1 MVSRNT
7 DNRAAAAAEPAGG
20 WFRVVLVAVYLAALA
35 IAARLLT
42 SVEDESDLPWYLIL
56 LVGYFALFSLVWLRP
71 RMRPPILHVVFV
83 VQCLL
88 ILCLLA
94 LEPEFDYVTS
104 LFVPLAY
111 QAALV
116 FRGRVRWIWVVIL
129 VVLIGASLM
138 IALGPVRGLGLGLTS
153 MAVGLVFPALALASQ
168 EMEEARRESRKM
180 VAELEATHRQLERY
194 AGEVNDLA
202 AVEERN
208 RLARELHDSVSQA
221 MFGVTLATR
230 SAQIMLDRDPD
241 GVRIQ
246 LERLQEL
253 TQDALARMRGFLAEL
268 RPKVQTEVEGGPAA
282 EEATPAETPRQ

>member
-1 MVSRNT
+1 MVSPNS

-20 WFRVVLVAVYLAALA
+20 WFRIVLVAVYLAALA

-42 SVEDESDLPWYLIL
+42 SVEDESDLPWYLVL
-56 LVGYFALFSLVWLRP
+56 LVGYFALFSVVWLRP
-71 RMRPPILHVVFV
+71 RMRPPILHLVFV

-88 ILCLLA
+88 ILGLLA

-116 FRGRVRWIWVVIL
+116 FRGRVRWIWAVIL

-202 AVEERN
+202 AMEERN

-246 LERLQEL
+246 LGQAAGVDPRRAGPHARLP
-253 TQDALARMRGFLAEL
+253 RR
-268 RPKVQTEVEGGPAA
+268 VAA
-282 EEATPAETPRQ
+282 KGAD